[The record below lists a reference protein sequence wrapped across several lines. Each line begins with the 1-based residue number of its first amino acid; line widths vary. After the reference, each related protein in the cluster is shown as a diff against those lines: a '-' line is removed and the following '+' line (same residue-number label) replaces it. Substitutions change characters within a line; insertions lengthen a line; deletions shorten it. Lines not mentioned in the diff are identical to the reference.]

1 MCKPHV
7 SSLDTSV
14 GGPTARCIDR
24 CIARAL
30 ARSVDKKCGMK
41 DTPGTCPPPAVR
53 PPARL
58 PPPHTKSSPR
68 AGQAASYR
76 GETHQASGPCSTKAG
91 MPPAC
96 WTGSPPGFGK
106 KVVQLTRNVGSSAPR
121 SVARLLS
128 RSAVVSTAVS
138 LARWRDWF
146 MKCVMRAMP
155 GCFSGLP
162 QPGPARPASGRL
174 TFDNRALCEPA
185 EGAAEGRVRPQ
196 RREWGI
202 SRRRVIRAVARR

>member
-1 MCKPHV
+1 M
-7 SSLDTSV
+7 SLDSLE
-14 GGPTARCIDR
+14 ARCSAGKKDVQTTRKLVGHLGRWPDR
-24 CIARAL
+24 PLYRPLYRSRAGAIGRQEVRHEGHSRNL
-30 ARSVDKKCGMK
+30 
-41 DTPGTCPPPAVR
+41 PPPAVR

-174 TFDNRALCEPA
+174 TFDNRALSEPA
-185 EGAAEGRVRPQ
+185 VWVR
-196 RREWGI
+196 
-202 SRRRVIRAVARR
+202 

>member
-1 MCKPHV
+1 MATTRLSAARSMV
-7 SSLDTSV
+7 MINMIAVMSLDSLE
-14 GGPTARCIDR
+14 ARCSAGKKDVQTTRQLVGHLGRWPDR
-24 CIARAL
+24 PLYRPLYRSRAG
-30 ARSVDKKCGMK
+30 AIGRQE
-41 DTPGTCPPPAVR
+41 VR
-53 PPARL
+53 HEGHSRNL
-58 PPPHTKSSPR
+58 PPPRRAPPR

-138 LARWRDWF
+138 LARW
-146 MKCVMRAMP
+146 
-155 GCFSGLP
+155 
-162 QPGPARPASGRL
+162 
-174 TFDNRALCEPA
+174 
-185 EGAAEGRVRPQ
+185 
-196 RREWGI
+196 
-202 SRRRVIRAVARR
+202 